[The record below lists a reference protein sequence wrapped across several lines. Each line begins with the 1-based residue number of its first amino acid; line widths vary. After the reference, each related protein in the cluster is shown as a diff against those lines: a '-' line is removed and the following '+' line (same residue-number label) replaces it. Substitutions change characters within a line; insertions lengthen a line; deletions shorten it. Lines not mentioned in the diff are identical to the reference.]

1 MSTTTTASGKNGQA
15 DFAAAN
21 LDDTGRG
28 CGVLAQQPEDRAG
41 EVAFER
47 AERFQ
52 AALAG
57 LLFALQVSA
66 GSGVAAALNDRDLVQ
81 CRVELGGCPVARR
94 TS

>member
-1 MSTTTTASGKNGQA
+1 MSTTTAASGKDGWT

-21 LDDTGRG
+21 FDRHRRGR
-28 CGVLAQQPEDRAG
+28 GVLAQQLEDRAG

-57 LLFALQVSA
+57 LLFALQVGT
-66 GSGVAAALNDRDLVQ
+66 GSGVAAALDDRDLVQ
-81 CRVELGGCPVARR
+81 RAVEPAVGRGG
-94 TS
+94 